1 MLHFATSLL
10 TISSAILSYL
20 FFLILILFAVG
31 LVQPRPPPSADE
43 RSPHGLLGD
52 KGGILGL
59 GIVTAKTGLDVDFP
73 GTGDRRYDGGG
84 VLRTLGTSALW
95 NTTQFFLASEQ
106 KRTTEQPDVLVP
118 SAPSPISYHLM
129 YTSCDP
135 LSYFLLPLRLALPP
149 PGHVHNLQGKLYRE
163 SFWHLQA
170 LLVTSNNAKGSEGAL
185 LAAIIRN
192 LASSLRLGGRCRDDV
207 LQSGAIYTLSTL
219 VRRVLLRGY
228 KLGLLGGDHE
238 VAEDKISRAVMENDS
253 DMEDDVGGN
262 AKLRE
267 YDDALHGIA
276 HDECRPP
283 IIPPLVADASVDLID
298 ACCGPIWL
306 DWHGQGIGSSG
317 KSSSN
322 KSSSKKSSISP
333 RRKMERRSSADGRK
347 ETPSSDRDVVVKNAV
362 IPASLHVRRSSDI
375 SQSALFGFALD
386 FDLWGSDPNASAK
399 ILKAV
404 ALRFCSNGPGVDYA
418 GGTIAEAPA
427 DGKGGYG
434 WLLRNQMSVQT
445 FLDAIRLGF
454 SDGAALSEP
463 MISTANAL
471 AAILKSMLHHSL
483 SSHRSISRG
492 EHDVAA
498 CVHALTD
505 VPFGSITSHVVL
517 TSIADMLSD
526 SGAIRNYETRELK
539 EGKKH
544 RLELTSRLGRNLLM
558 SSFHDA
564 VAPMLLGRTVFRG
577 GDTPEREP
585 GSPPGDEK
593 SSIGLNWTHHWQLCL
608 LIFSWISSVAGPEG
622 EVAAKTTG
630 AILDASSSA
639 GSLDGALVVGQDVD
653 GEKQRAF
660 VESLCFPPLPQAS
673 HSTIGSDGTTSVHD
687 NATAGMDDYLKDLSH
702 RLRCLLYLLPGL
714 VQSLTSG
721 VSPGQ
726 TIDRTSATIIS
737 ALLTSVSVSFKQIG
751 LEASNVRVDEKLTP
765 KAAQL
770 ALKAASQAIPPLI
783 KLCALLETPINE
795 MQNDSTL
802 PVEPR
807 LRTDSAD
814 TNTTGASGSVVL
826 VSHSDASLQL
836 PEKQDGEDSL
846 TKLRTCQ
853 EALLDQSAGLL
864 IDAMLAGAPAATKVL
879 SLAINAAKPGGID
892 TIGETETA
900 GTMVMSNNLLCRISS
915 KVLLKIV
922 KANKDTSS
930 PWSNSALC
938 GSVARVIDLVEE
950 KYLLK
955 VPAREVQVDQKFT
968 PDQIRLLCSLMQGGF
983 FSEAYMYVLCW
994 LSTPPASTNI
1004 SLFLTPL
1011 FAFSA
1016 EPRAKV
1022 VWVGSNQHI
1031 FR

>member
-1 MLHFATSLL
+1 MS
-10 TISSAILSYL
+10 
-20 FFLILILFAVG
+20 
-31 LVQPRPPPSADE
+31 
-43 RSPHGLLGD
+43 
-52 KGGILGL
+52 
-59 GIVTAKTGLDVDFP
+59 AKTGLDVDFP

-95 NTTQFFLASEQ
+95 NTTTFFVESEQ
-106 KRTTEQPDVLVP
+106 KRTASQSNMIVP
-118 SAPSPISYHLM
+118 IAPTLPSPISYHML

-149 PGHVHNLQGKLYRE
+149 PGHVHSLQGKLYRE

-170 LLVTSNNAKGSEGAL
+170 LLATSNGVKGTEGAL

-228 KLGLLGGDHE
+228 KLGLLDADHE
-238 VAEDKISRAVMENDS
+238 RAEEKISQAVMEGDGS
-253 DMEDDVGGN
+253 ADDDAGGN
-262 AKLRE
+262 PKLQE

-283 IIPPLVADASVDLID
+283 KIPSLVADASVDLID

-306 DWHGQGIGSSG
+306 DWHGQGISSSGISGSS
-317 KSSSN
+317 
-322 KSSSKKSSISP
+322 KSSSKSSSGSSSSLSP
-333 RRKMERRSSADGRK
+333 RRKMEKR
-347 ETPSSDRDVVVKNAV
+347 SSDRDLVLKTAV
-362 IPASLHVRRSSDI
+362 IPAALHVRRSSDI

-386 FDLWGSDPNASAK
+386 FDLWGSDPTAAAK
-399 ILKAV
+399 VLRAV
-404 ALRFCSNGPGVDYA
+404 ALRFCSNGPSFDSVGAMVEPP
-418 GGTIAEAPA
+418 T

-454 SDGAALSEP
+454 SDCAFLDEP
-463 MISTANAL
+463 VVSTANSL
-471 AAILKSMLHHSL
+471 SAILKSMLHHSL

-498 CVHALTD
+498 CVHSLTD
-505 VPFGSITSHVVL
+505 APFGSVAAHVVL
-517 TSIADMLSD
+517 TSIADMLAD
-526 SGAIRNYETRELK
+526 SGAIRNYETRETK

-577 GDTPEREP
+577 GETPDRE
-585 GSPPGDEK
+585 SEALPGDGQ
-593 SSIGLNWTHHWQLCL
+593 SASNSLNWTHHWRLCL

-639 GSLDGALVVGQDVD
+639 GSLAGALVVRPD
-653 GEKQRAF
+653 GDGEEKQRAF
-660 VESLCFPPLPQAS
+660 IESLCFPPLPPAS
-673 HSTIGSDGTTSVHD
+673 HSSAGSNSGHNESSS
-687 NATAGMDDYLKDLSH
+687 MDDYLKDLSH

-714 VQSLTSG
+714 VQSLTGG

-726 TIDRTSATIIS
+726 TIDPTSATVIS
-737 ALLTSVSVSFKQIG
+737 TLLTSISVSFKQIG
-751 LEASNVRVDEKLTP
+751 LESSNVRVDERLTP

-783 KLCALLETPINE
+783 KLCTLLEAPINE
-795 MQNDSTL
+795 MQVNTAL
-802 PVEPR
+802 PAEPR
-807 LRTDSAD
+807 LRTDSGD
-814 TNTTGASGSVVL
+814 TNTTGAGGSVVL
-826 VSHSDASLQL
+826 ISHSDASLQL
-836 PEKQDGEDSL
+836 PEKHDGEDSL
-846 TKLRTCQ
+846 TKLRSCQ

-879 SLAINAAKPGGID
+879 SLVIDAARSGGTDSAYEATETTNIAAK
-892 TIGETETA
+892 TI
-900 GTMVMSNNLLCRISS
+900 NLLCRIASI
-915 KVLLKIV
+915 VLLKIV
-922 KANKDTSS
+922 KANKCTSS

-950 KYLLK
+950 KNLLK
-955 VPAREVQVDQKFT
+955 VTAQEIQAGQKLT
-968 PDQIRLLCSLMQGGF
+968 PDQIRLLCSLVQ
-983 FSEAYMYVLCW
+983 SEFMKR
-994 LSTPPASTNI
+994 
-1004 SLFLTPL
+1004 
-1011 FAFSA
+1011 FAFVCLLIPNKCISTSPPLSFPLSFLFIIA
-1016 EPRAKV
+1016 TYLTR
-1022 VWVGSNQHI
+1022 S
-1031 FR
+1031 

>member
-1 MLHFATSLL
+1 M
-10 TISSAILSYL
+10 
-20 FFLILILFAVG
+20 
-31 LVQPRPPPSADE
+31 
-43 RSPHGLLGD
+43 
-52 KGGILGL
+52 
-59 GIVTAKTGLDVDFP
+59 DFP

-84 VLRTLGTSALW
+84 VLRTLGMSALW
-95 NTTQFFLASEQ
+95 NTMHSFVDSEQ
-106 KRTTEQPDVLVP
+106 KRTADQSNMIVP
-118 SAPSPISYHLM
+118 IAPTLPSPTSYHMM

-135 LSYFLLPLRLALPP
+135 LSYILLPLRLALPP

-170 LLVTSNNAKGSEGAL
+170 LLATSNGVKGTEGAL

-228 KLGLLGGDHE
+228 KLGLLDADHE
-238 VAEDKISRAVMENDS
+238 RAEKKISQAVMES
-253 DMEDDVGGN
+253 DGSADDDAGGN
-262 AKLRE
+262 AKLQE

-283 IIPPLVADASVDLID
+283 KVPSLVADASVDLVD

-306 DWHGQGIGSSG
+306 DWHGQGIASSG
-317 KSSSN
+317 KSGSS
-322 KSSSKKSSISP
+322 KSSSKRGSGSSSSSISP
-333 RRKMERRSSADGRK
+333 RRKMEKR
-347 ETPSSDRDVVVKNAV
+347 SSDRAFVLKNAV

-375 SQSALFGFALD
+375 SQSVLFGFALD
-386 FDLWGSDPNASAK
+386 FDLWGSDPSAAAK
-399 ILKAV
+399 VLKAV
-404 ALRFCSNGPGVDYA
+404 ALRFCSNGPSIDSA
-418 GGTIAEAPA
+418 STIGEAPT

-454 SDGAALSEP
+454 SDCAFLDEP
-463 MISTANAL
+463 MVSTATSL
-471 AAILKSMLHHSL
+471 SAILKSMLHHSL

-505 VPFGSITSHVVL
+505 APFGSITAHVVL
-517 TSIADMLSD
+517 TSIADMLAD
-526 SGAIRNYETRELK
+526 SGAIRNYETRETK

-577 GDTPEREP
+577 GETPERDSDP
-585 GSPPGDEK
+585 LPGDGG
-593 SSIGLNWTHHWQLCL
+593 SASNNLNWTHHWRLCL
-608 LIFSWISSVAGPEG
+608 LVFSWISSVAGPEG

-639 GSLDGALVVGQDVD
+639 GSLAGALVVRPDDD
-653 GEKQRAF
+653 GEEKQRAF
-660 VESLCFPPLPQAS
+660 IESLCFPPLPPAS
-673 HSTIGSDGTTSVHD
+673 HSSTGSSSSSGHNESSS
-687 NATAGMDDYLKDLSH
+687 MDDYLKDLSH

-714 VQSLTSG
+714 VQSLTDG

-726 TIDRTSATIIS
+726 TIDPTSATVIS
-737 ALLTSVSVSFKQIG
+737 TLLTSISVSFKQIG
-751 LEASNVRVDEKLTP
+751 LESSNVRVDERLTP

-783 KLCALLETPINE
+783 KLCTLLEAPINE
-795 MQNDSTL
+795 LQGNASL
-802 PVEPR
+802 PAEPR
-807 LRTDSAD
+807 LRTDSGD
-814 TNTTGASGSVVL
+814 TNTTGAGGSVVL

-836 PEKQDGEDSL
+836 PEKHDGEDSL
-846 TKLRTCQ
+846 TKLRSCQ

-879 SLAINAAKPGGID
+879 SLVIDAARSGGADSAYEATEPTNIAAKS
-892 TIGETETA
+892 T
-900 GTMVMSNNLLCRISS
+900 NLLCRIASI
-915 KVLLKIV
+915 VLLKIV
-922 KANKDTSS
+922 KANKSTSS

-950 KYLLK
+950 KNLLK
-955 VPAREVQVDQKFT
+955 VAAQEIQADQKFT
-968 PDQIRLLCSLMQGGF
+968 PDQIRLLCSLVQSELMQ
-983 FSEAYMYVLCW
+983 
-994 LSTPPASTNI
+994 
-1004 SLFLTPL
+1004 
-1011 FAFSA
+1011 
-1016 EPRAKV
+1016 
-1022 VWVGSNQHI
+1022 
-1031 FR
+1031 

>member
-1 MLHFATSLL
+1 M
-10 TISSAILSYL
+10 Y
-20 FFLILILFAVG
+20 FAVG

-59 GIVTAKTGLDVDFP
+59 GIVSAKTGLDVDFP

-84 VLRTLGTSALW
+84 VLRTLGMTALW
-95 NTTQFFLASEQ
+95 NTMHSFVDSEQ
-106 KRTTEQPDVLVP
+106 KRTANQSNMIVP
-118 SAPSPISYHLM
+118 IAPTLPSPSSYHMM

-135 LSYFLLPLRLALPP
+135 LSYLLLPLRLALPP

-170 LLVTSNNAKGSEGAL
+170 LLATSNGVKGTEGAL

-228 KLGLLGGDHE
+228 KLGLLDADHE
-238 VAEDKISRAVMENDS
+238 RAEEKISQAVMEGDGIA
-253 DMEDDVGGN
+253 DDDAGGN
-262 AKLRE
+262 AKLQE

-283 IIPPLVADASVDLID
+283 KIPSLVAAASVDLID

-306 DWHGQGIGSSG
+306 DWHGQGIASSG
-317 KSSSN
+317 KSGSSTS
-322 KSSSKKSSISP
+322 KRGSGSSSSSISP
-333 RRKMERRSSADGRK
+333 RRKMERRSSD
-347 ETPSSDRDVVVKNAV
+347 PDRDLVLKNAV

-386 FDLWGSDPNASAK
+386 FDLWGSDPSAAAK
-399 ILKAV
+399 VLKAV
-404 ALRFCSNGPGVDYA
+404 ALRFCSNGPSIDSA
-418 GGTIAEAPA
+418 STIVEAPT
-427 DGKGGYG
+427 DGRGGYG

-454 SDGAALSEP
+454 SDCTFLDES
-463 MISTANAL
+463 MLSTANSL
-471 AAILKSMLHHSL
+471 SAILKSMLHHSL

-505 VPFGSITSHVVL
+505 APFGSVTAHVVL
-517 TSIADMLSD
+517 TSIADILAD
-526 SGAIRNYETRELK
+526 SGAIRNYETRETK

-577 GDTPEREP
+577 GETPERESENLLEDG
-585 GSPPGDEK
+585 GSA
-593 SSIGLNWTHHWQLCL
+593 SNFLNWTYHWRLCL

-639 GSLDGALVVGQDVD
+639 GSLAGVLVVRPDDD
-653 GEKQRAF
+653 GEEKQRAF
-660 VESLCFPPLPQAS
+660 IESLCFPPLPPAS
-673 HSTIGSDGTTSVHD
+673 HSSTGSSSGHNESS
-687 NATAGMDDYLKDLSH
+687 GMDDYLKDLSH

-714 VQSLTSG
+714 VQSLTGG

-726 TIDRTSATIIS
+726 TIDPTSATVIS
-737 ALLTSVSVSFKQIG
+737 TLLTSISVSFKQIG
-751 LEASNVRVDEKLTP
+751 LESSNVRVDERLTP

-783 KLCALLETPINE
+783 KLCTLLEAPINE
-795 MQNDSTL
+795 LQGSTSL
-802 PVEPR
+802 PAEPR
-807 LRTDSAD
+807 LRTDSGD
-814 TNTTGASGSVVL
+814 TNTTGAGGSVVL

-846 TKLRTCQ
+846 TKLRSCQ

-879 SLAINAAKPGGID
+879 SLVIDAAKSSGTD
-892 TIGETETA
+892 SAYEANETTNIVA
-900 GTMVMSNNLLCRISS
+900 KSTNLLCRIASI
-915 KVLLKIV
+915 VILKIV
-922 KANKDTSS
+922 KANKSTSS

-950 KYLLK
+950 KNLLK
-955 VPAREVQVDQKFT
+955 EIQADQKFS
-968 PDQIRLLCSLMQGGF
+968 PDQIRLLCSLIQSEIWNGRIAFVVLF
-983 FSEAYMYVLCW
+983 FRVYLD
-994 LSTPPASTNI
+994 
-1004 SLFLTPL
+1004 
-1011 FAFSA
+1011 
-1016 EPRAKV
+1016 
-1022 VWVGSNQHI
+1022 
-1031 FR
+1031 